1 MENKLTVQNNYS
13 LSDLEIMSKKAAQS
27 NFLGTRNDNEVFTLL
42 MLAQSE
48 GKNPIQASMDYSIIQ
63 GKPALKSQATLVRF
77 QKAGGKVTYLKRDDT
92 ECTIKFEHPQAG
104 ELTVSWTMET
114 AQKAGLNLNKDNWKK
129 YPRQMLA
136 ARCIAEGIRALYP
149 ACLEGL
155 YLVEEVQDFDTPNK
169 QKQNNN
175 IVDIEASSID
185 NSVYDIETNTY
196 SNEDVSYIEKNDCW
210 VTKNG
215 KYTNDITGNAC
226 KGDEILCLYK
236 NKYLEAIIIED
247 EYKKIGDNIIHYFH
261 LKDIKGNCFKA
272 KVSEIYQ
279 TFTYS
284 KEFDKKDRKKRLEE
298 KYTKRKIAEGK
309 ISKTNDTY
317 KIGNSIKCDAISE
330 DTNEEAIV
338 GYSIVPNGKN
348 KGKKWEELDITSLA
362 NAVKYY
368 ASQGDREQYIE
379 YVEKVLNEKLSICPV
394 GISKGCK
401 WEELSTEKLE
411 SYYNDYKSG
420 KLIGYADEYASYIE
434 KILIKRQSKQSEF
447 KGANNIQVNED
458 EDPFSDTRDDEWD
471 KDINGNPFDAEDNRS
486 LDELI
491 AEQEKNN
498 LNQIDDD
505 KKFKLEN

>member
-13 LSDLEIMSKKAAQS
+13 LADLEIMSKKAAQS

-114 AQKAGLNLNKDNWKK
+114 AQKAGLNTNRDNWKK

-175 IVDIEASSID
+175 AADAEASSID

-196 SNEDVSYIEKNDCW
+196 SN
-210 VTKNG
+210 
-215 KYTNDITGNAC
+215 
-226 KGDEILCLYK
+226 
-236 NKYLEAIIIED
+236 
-247 EYKKIGDNIIHYFH
+247 
-261 LKDIKGNCFKA
+261 KDA
-272 KVSEIYQ
+272 
-279 TFTYS
+279 
-284 KEFDKKDRKKRLEE
+284 
-298 KYTKRKIAEGK
+298 
-309 ISKTNDTY
+309 
-317 KIGNSIKCDAISE
+317 
-330 DTNEEAIV
+330 NEEAGV
-338 GYSIVPNGKN
+338 GYNIVPTGKN

-362 NAVKYY
+362 NAIKYY
-368 ASQGDREQYIE
+368 ASQGDGEQYIG
-379 YVEKVLNEKLSICPV
+379 YIEKVLNEKLSICPV

-401 WEELSTEKLE
+401 WEELSIEKLE

-434 KILIKRQSKQSEF
+434 KILTERQSKQSEN
-447 KGANNIQVNED
+447 ANNVKANED
-458 EDPFSDTRDDEWD
+458 EDPFSDAEDDEWD
-471 KDINGNPFDAEDNRS
+471 KSINGNPFDWDK
-486 LDELI
+486 LI

-498 LNQIDDD
+498 LNQIDED
-505 KKFKLEN
+505 KDFKLES

>member
-13 LSDLEIMSKKAAQS
+13 IAELETMSKKVAQS
-27 NFLGTRNDNEVFTLL
+27 NFLGTRNESEIFTLF
-42 MLAQSE
+42 MIAQAE

-63 GKPALKSQATLVRF
+63 GRPALKSQATLVRF
-77 QKAGGKVTYLKRDDT
+77 QKAGGKIEYIKRDDT
-92 ECTIKFEHPQAG
+92 ECKIKFKHPQAG
-104 ELTVSWTMET
+104 ELIVSWTMET

-247 EYKKIGDNIIHYFH
+247 EYKKIGGNIIHYFH
-261 LKDIKGNCFKA
+261 LKDIKGNCFKEKA
-272 KVSEIYQ
+272 AEIYK

-284 KEFDKKDRKKRLEE
+284 KEFDKEDREKRLKE

-317 KIGNSIKCDAISE
+317 KIGNSIKCDTISK
-330 DTNEEAIV
+330 DANEETIV
-338 GYSIVPNGKN
+338 GYSRVPNGKN

-362 NAVKYY
+362 NAIKYY
-368 ASQGDREQYIE
+368 ASQSDREQYIG
-379 YVEKVLNEKLSICPV
+379 YIEKVLNEKLSICPV

-434 KILIKRQSKQSEF
+434 KILTERQTKEVKSKVV
-447 KGANNIQVNED
+447 KNIEVNED
-458 EDPFSDTRDDEWD
+458 EDPFSDAEDDDWD
-471 KDINGNPFDAEDNRS
+471 EDINENPFDAEDSRS

-491 AEQEKNN
+491 AEQENSN
-498 LNQIDDD
+498 INQIDEEEE
-505 KKFKLEN
+505 FNLAN

>member
-13 LSDLEIMSKKAAQS
+13 LADLEIMSKKAAQS

-63 GKPALKSQATLVRF
+63 GRPALKSQATLVRF
-77 QKAGGKVTYLKRDDT
+77 QKAGGKIEYIKRDDT
-92 ECTIKFEHPQAG
+92 ECKIKFNHPQAG

-149 ACLEGL
+149 ACLDGL

-196 SNEDVSYIEKNDCW
+196 SNK
-210 VTKNG
+210 
-215 KYTNDITGNAC
+215 
-226 KGDEILCLYK
+226 
-236 NKYLEAIIIED
+236 
-247 EYKKIGDNIIHYFH
+247 EY
-261 LKDIKGNCFKA
+261 
-272 KVSEIYQ
+272 S
-279 TFTYS
+279 
-284 KEFDKKDRKKRLEE
+284 
-298 KYTKRKIAEGK
+298 
-309 ISKTNDTY
+309 
-317 KIGNSIKCDAISE
+317 
-330 DTNEEAIV
+330 V
-338 GYSIVPNGKN
+338 GYSIVPTGKN

-368 ASQGDREQYIE
+368 ASQGDGEQCIE
-379 YVEKVLNEKLSICPV
+379 YIEKVLNEKLSICPV

-434 KILIKRQSKQSEF
+434 KILIERQTKEVKSKRDK
-447 KGANNIQVNED
+447 NIQVNED
-458 EDPFSDTRDDEWD
+458 EDPFSDAEDNDWD
-471 KDINGNPFDAEDNRS
+471 KSINENPFDAEDNRS

-491 AEQEKNN
+491 AEQEKKNI
-498 LNQIDDD
+498 NQIDD
-505 KKFKLEN
+505 KEFKLES

>member
-1 MENKLTVQNNYS
+1 MENKLITQNNYS
-13 LSDLEIMSKKAAQS
+13 LADLEIMSKKAAQS

-63 GKPALKSQATLVRF
+63 GRPALKSQATLVRF
-77 QKAGGKVTYLKRDDT
+77 QKSGGKIEYIKRDDT
-92 ECTIKFEHPQAG
+92 ECKIKFNHPQAG
-104 ELTVSWTMET
+104 ELIVSWTMET

-136 ARCIAEGIRALYP
+136 ARCIAEGIRAFYP

-155 YLVEEVQDFDTPNK
+155 YLVEEVQDFDNK
-169 QKQNNN
+169 DFNKNNV
-175 IVDIEASSID
+175 VDAEASSID

-196 SNEDVSYIEKNDCW
+196 SNK
-210 VTKNG
+210 
-215 KYTNDITGNAC
+215 
-226 KGDEILCLYK
+226 
-236 NKYLEAIIIED
+236 
-247 EYKKIGDNIIHYFH
+247 EY
-261 LKDIKGNCFKA
+261 
-272 KVSEIYQ
+272 S
-279 TFTYS
+279 
-284 KEFDKKDRKKRLEE
+284 
-298 KYTKRKIAEGK
+298 
-309 ISKTNDTY
+309 
-317 KIGNSIKCDAISE
+317 
-330 DTNEEAIV
+330 V
-338 GYSIVPNGKN
+338 GYSIVPTGKN

-368 ASQGDREQYIE
+368 ASQGDGEQYIG
-379 YVEKVLNEKLSICPV
+379 YIEKVLNEKLSICPV

-434 KILIKRQSKQSEF
+434 KILIERQSKQSEF

-458 EDPFSDTRDDEWD
+458 EDPFSDAEDNDWD
-471 KDINGNPFDAEDNRS
+471 KSINENPFDAEDNRS

-491 AEQEKNN
+491 AEQENSN
-498 LNQIDDD
+498 INQIDEEDE
-505 KKFKLEN
+505 FSLES

>member
-1 MENKLTVQNNYS
+1 MENKLIVQNNYS
-13 LSDLEIMSKKAAQS
+13 LADLEIMSKKAAQS

-77 QKAGGKVTYLKRDDT
+77 QKAGGKIEYIKRDDT
-92 ECTIKFEHPQAG
+92 ECKIKFYHPQAG

-114 AQKAGLNLNKDNWKK
+114 AQKAGLNLNKDNWRK

-155 YLVEEVQDFDTPNK
+155 YLVEEVQDFDTFNK

-175 IVDIEASSID
+175 AADAEASSID

-196 SNEDVSYIEKNDCW
+196 SNK
-210 VTKNG
+210 
-215 KYTNDITGNAC
+215 
-226 KGDEILCLYK
+226 
-236 NKYLEAIIIED
+236 
-247 EYKKIGDNIIHYFH
+247 EY
-261 LKDIKGNCFKA
+261 
-272 KVSEIYQ
+272 S
-279 TFTYS
+279 
-284 KEFDKKDRKKRLEE
+284 
-298 KYTKRKIAEGK
+298 
-309 ISKTNDTY
+309 
-317 KIGNSIKCDAISE
+317 
-330 DTNEEAIV
+330 V
-338 GYSIVPNGKN
+338 GYSIVPTGKN

-362 NAVKYY
+362 NAIKYY
-368 ASQGDREQYIE
+368 TSQGDGEQYIG
-379 YVEKVLNEKLSICPV
+379 YIEKVLNEKLSICPV

-401 WEELSTEKLE
+401 WEELSIEKLE

-434 KILIKRQSKQSEF
+434 KILIERQTKEV
-447 KGANNIQVNED
+447 KTKEVNNIQVNED
-458 EDPFSDTRDDEWD
+458 EDPFSEANDNDWD
-471 KDINGNPFDAEDNRS
+471 KDINENPFDAEDNRT

-498 LNQIDDD
+498 INQIDEEDE
-505 KKFKLEN
+505 FSLES